1 MFLPKFVLVSF
12 STMSI
17 VGASSLSYLKASENA
32 LVNDYNSPKISQTA
46 QE

>member
-12 STMSI
+12 STMII
-17 VGASSLSYLKASENA
+17 VGASSLSFLNPSENA
-32 LVNDYNSPKISQTA
+32 LVNDYNSPMISQTA